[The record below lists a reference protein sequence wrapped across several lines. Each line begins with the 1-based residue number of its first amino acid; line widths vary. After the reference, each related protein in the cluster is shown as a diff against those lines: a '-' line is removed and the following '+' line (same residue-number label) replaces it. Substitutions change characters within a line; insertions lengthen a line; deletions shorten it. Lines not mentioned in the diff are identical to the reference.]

1 MVKCCCAVGCH
12 KYKKGS
18 GLQFYRFPSDPE
30 RKSKWV
36 SAVSRENWEPTEY
49 SWICSEHFVSGSKSN
64 NPLAPN
70 FVPTIFKHVD
80 SPSKRRMQ
88 SRMISFNRRQAMKRR
103 RRDNEASNEAS
114 SSASSSEVDEAV
126 DEIDSDS
133 SILHEE
139 DDVAQVE
146 EVTEVQLVSNA
157 VVQLETMKCKTLQKE
172 NDQLQKEKDGLK
184 RIYDELKSSV
194 GFMEENFKDDDKK
207 VKYYT
212 GLPS

>member
-1 MVKCCCAVGCH
+1 
-12 KYKKGS
+12 
-18 GLQFYRFPSDPE
+18 
-30 RKSKWV
+30 
-36 SAVSRENWEPTEY
+36 
-49 SWICSEHFVSGSKSN
+49 
-64 NPLAPN
+64 
-70 FVPTIFKHVD
+70 
-80 SPSKRRMQ
+80 
-88 SRMISFNRRQAMKRR
+88 MISFNRRQAMKRR

-157 VVQLETMKCKTLQKE
+157 VDQLETMKRKTLQKE

-184 RIYDELKSSV
+184 TIYDELKSSV

-207 VKYYT
+207 VKYIYYT
-212 GLPS
+212 GLPSYSVLIALFDYMSKDL